1 MLLIVH
7 DHIKNPIFIFLIKH
21 VTRSWIR
28 QQRQTSDKATEI
40 LINIWIVLFC
50 WGIWSIESERSSK
63 YFYIP
68 TLPDTNELLYC
79 NLQFHCVKSV
89 QQS

>member
-21 VTRSWIR
+21 VTQSWIR

-40 LINIWIVLFC
+40 LINI
-50 WGIWSIESERSSK
+50 
-63 YFYIP
+63 
-68 TLPDTNELLYC
+68 
-79 NLQFHCVKSV
+79 
-89 QQS
+89 